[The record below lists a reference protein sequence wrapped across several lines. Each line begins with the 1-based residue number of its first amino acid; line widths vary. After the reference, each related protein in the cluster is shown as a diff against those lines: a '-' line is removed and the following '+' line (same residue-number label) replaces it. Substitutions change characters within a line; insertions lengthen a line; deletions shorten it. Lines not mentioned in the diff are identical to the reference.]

1 MDLESNYAQ
10 IDFLMEAKHFPE
22 ISLLRPQIK
31 FLLVGR
37 LVVAANKTATSHDD
51 SEWHAVLQGNS
62 SD

>member
-1 MDLESNYAQ
+1 MDLESSYAQ

-51 SEWHAVLQGNS
+51 SE
-62 SD
+62 

>member
-22 ISLLRPQIK
+22 ISLLHPQIK
-31 FLLVGR
+31 FLLVGWS
-37 LVVAANKTATSHDD
+37 VVAANKTATSHDD
-51 SEWHAVLQGNS
+51 SEWHAVLRGKS